1 MITWVAI
8 AVVCNSPVVTDC
20 TTYAYRE
27 SFFEANECN
36 VSLQNFLFTRQ
47 NEGKFAFGACKAI
60 EIAGDQI

>member
-20 TTYAYRE
+20 TVYAYRE

-60 EIAGDQI
+60 EIAGDKI

>member
-20 TTYAYRE
+20 TVYAYRE

>member
-20 TTYAYRE
+20 TVYAYRE

-36 VSLQNFLFTRQ
+36 ISLQSFLFTRQ
-47 NEGKFAFGACKAI
+47 QEGKYVFGSCKAI
-60 EIAGDQI
+60 ELAGEAI

>member
-20 TTYAYRE
+20 TVYAYRE

-36 VSLQNFLFTRQ
+36 VSLQNFLIQRQ
-47 NEGKFAFGACKAI
+47 NEGKFAFGSCKAI
-60 EIAGDQI
+60 EIAGDQV